1 MIKIDILRFNNKFP
15 SKKYITIVLVL
26 MTLYVSACGTAADN
40 KEVDTLNIDATFYI
54 DRNYYSKEL
63 LAQGIYH
70 NSEVILTGSFSLP
83 SSIQEN
89 SSFSLK
95 PRVFLDSIQNVP
107 LKSAISF
114 NCDFSANTYSF
125 ETRLNKYSLK
135 DIGVK
140 LKADSLMASGWYL
153 ISGDSTKYPIDI
165 NFNWNSEFN
174 IDFVSLA
181 SGEIEEELSIE
192 IDRESITNLQLNLNH
207 PNIKDYLHAL
217 RKLIGIRN
225 LEIQGT
231 RAHEIPKELYNLK
244 HLDSVNISELYDL
257 DIDYQPNK
265 SVLSA
270 PLVFPMQFL
279 KNPSLRSFRIAGAKV
294 EILEEFPISSKLK
307 SIYFKGYQLDSLPI
321 SFLNLKFLEV
331 IDFNNGQ
338 IEHSIPENLN
348 QLTQLK
354 IIKICLPNG
363 NVPKG
368 FGPWNNL
375 NQLFIYPAINSISR
389 KAMLVNDSDVN
400 YLVNTL
406 KADITYINGKYF

>member
-1 MIKIDILRFNNKFP
+1 MLKIDILRFNNKFP
-15 SKKYITIVLVL
+15 SKKYLTIVLVL
-26 MTLYVSACGTAADN
+26 ITFYVSACGPAADN
-40 KEVDTLNIDATFYI
+40 NDIGTLSIDATFYI
-54 DRNYYSKEL
+54 DRNYYSQEL
-63 LAQGIYH
+63 LSQGIYH
-70 NSEVILTGSFSLP
+70 NSEVVLTGSFSLP
-83 SSIQEN
+83 KSIQAN
-89 SSFSLK
+89 SSLSLK
-95 PRVFLDSIQNVP
+95 PRIFIDRIQNAP

-114 NCDFSANTYSF
+114 NCDFSSNSYTF

-140 LKADSLMASGWYL
+140 LKADSLKASGWFL
-153 ISGDSTKYPIDI
+153 ISGDTIKYPIDF
-165 NFNWNSEFN
+165 NFSWNTEFN
-174 IDFVSLA
+174 IEFVSLA
-181 SGEIEEELSIE
+181 SAEIEEELSIE

-207 PNIKDYLHAL
+207 PDINDYLHEL
-217 RKLIGIRN
+217 PKLIGIRN

-231 RAHEIPKELYNLK
+231 RSHEIPKELYYLK
-244 HLDSVNISELYDL
+244 YLDSVNISEFYDL

-307 SIYFKGYQLDSLPI
+307 SIYFKDYHLDLLPI

-348 QLTQLK
+348 KLSQLK
-354 IIKICLPNG
+354 IIKICLPQG
-363 NVPKG
+363 IVPKG

-375 NQLFIYPAINSISR
+375 NQLFIYPAINSIT
-389 KAMLVNDSDVN
+389 KKVILVNDSDVN

-406 KADITYINGKYF
+406 KADITYINGKYY